1 MKYGQISCYCT
12 QVESCVISI
21 YHDQLRICGNDRNMI
36 LRIPM
41 NEVKS
46 GGIE

>member
-1 MKYGQISCYCT
+1 MIGKNILH
-12 QVESCVISI
+12 
-21 YHDQLRICGNDRNMI
+21 YHIQEKLGEGGMSQNHPRIHKDERRVV